1 MAGAAGS
8 DERKV
13 ATILFADL
21 TGSTALGHGDDPERV
36 RARLERFY
44 DAMAGEITLA
54 GGTVEKFAGDAVM
67 AVFGVPAAQE
77 DHAER
82 ALHAALAMRRR
93 LQEVF
98 GDELAMRI
106 GVNSGEIVAGSPRAG
121 SSFVSGDAVNVAA
134 RLEQAA
140 DPGEILAGER
150 TVAAVR
156 GAFEFSP
163 PRSR

>member
-106 GVNSGEIVAGSPRAG
+106 GVNSGEVVAGSPRG
-121 SSFVSGDAVNVAA
+121 ELVRQRRCRERRRAA
-134 RLEQAA
+134 RTGRR
-140 DPGEILAGER
+140 PG
-150 TVAAVR
+150 
-156 GAFEFSP
+156 
-163 PRSR
+163 